1 MKNHRFDR
9 YLYMGITAVL
19 VLAAATAVIFLF
31 LERKAILALG
41 GRIISILDSDHL
53 RSRAGVFIFA
63 CIQRRGPVYGRAAG
77 KENEK

>member
-41 GRIISILDSDHL
+41 GRIISI
-53 RSRAGVFIFA
+53 RAGVFIFA

>member
-41 GRIISILDSDHL
+41 GRDHIDPDSNHL
-53 RSRAGVFIFA
+53 RSRGWRFYFHLYTTAESGL
-63 CIQRRGPVYGRAAG
+63 RASCWER
-77 KENEK
+77 K

>member
-41 GRIISILDSDHL
+41 GRIIIDPDSDHL
-53 RSRAGVFIFA
+53 RSRAGVFIFRLYTTA
-63 CIQRRGPVYGRAAG
+63 GSGLRASCWER
-77 KENEK
+77 K